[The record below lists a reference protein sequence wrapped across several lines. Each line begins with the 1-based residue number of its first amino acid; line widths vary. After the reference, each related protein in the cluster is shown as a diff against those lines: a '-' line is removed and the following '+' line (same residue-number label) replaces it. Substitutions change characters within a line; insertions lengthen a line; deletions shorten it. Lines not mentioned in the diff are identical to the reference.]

1 MVRPVRC
8 GRRICGQALVAAL
21 TLMIAAPAVHASP
34 TILLLHGG
42 GWQTNDNSEMS
53 GWSSDFQAYGYR
65 TVFVEYPL
73 GSVTRSIDYTA
84 TVARRERLRGEPVI
98 AYGIS
103 AGGTIASALAAEGI
117 VDGAVNIV
125 GPTDFTRWDSAAGAV
140 IMLAAKMSSAEKR
153 SASPFWRLGPNA
165 APQLLQC
172 GKLDVVTPWS
182 QCTRFVARAA
192 GFNPDT
198 TLQGMLNAHDQWPG
212 DRDRARAWVQARWP
226 AVSTSVRRLS
236 RHLHRP

>member
-8 GRRICGQALVAAL
+8 GRRICRQALVAAVAF
-21 TLMIAAPAVHASP
+21 MIAAPAVHASP

-42 GWQTNDNSEMS
+42 GWQTDDSSEMS
-53 GWSSDFQAYGYR
+53 GWSSDFQAHGYR

-73 GSVTRSIDYTA
+73 GRVTRSIDYTA
-84 TVARRERLRGEPVI
+84 AVARRERVGGEPVI
-98 AYGIS
+98 AYGMS
-103 AGGTIASALAAEGI
+103 AGGTIASALAAAGI

-125 GPTDFTRWDSAAGAV
+125 GPTDFTRWDSAAGAA

-153 SASPFWRLGPNA
+153 SASPFWRLGRNA

-182 QCTRFVARAA
+182 QCTRFVARAV

-198 TLQGMLNAHDQWPG
+198 TLYGMLNSHSQWSG
-212 DRDRARAWVQARWP
+212 DRDRAREWVQARWP
-226 AVSTSVRRLS
+226 AVSTSAIRRS
-236 RHLHRP
+236 RPLRWP